1 MTDFLEH
8 DTFSAWVTV
17 DGGARLEVYEA
28 YKERDPTNGKW
39 TISGWIPS
47 KSNQVCLLVYTS
59 HDYKSPL
66 IVFLQEFSIYTR
78 ETRYGSRPSHR
89 AAYTFDG
96 VEVVHHIWEKYND
109 TTDILSCIDTGNGI
123 YHMCFKAI
131 ETTGWLCSSV
141 LAPSI

>member
-66 IVFLQEFSIYTR
+66 IVFSRNFLSI
-78 ETRYGSRPSHR
+78 R
-89 AAYTFDG
+89 AKQDMDP
-96 VEVVHHIWEKYND
+96 V
-109 TTDILSCIDTGNGI
+109 LRTGL
-123 YHMCFKAI
+123 HTPLMAWK
-131 ETTGWLCSSV
+131 
-141 LAPSI
+141 